1 MKPLLT
7 SLKKHPV
14 RIAVALLFALAS
26 LRLVTAL
33 ADSGETRP
41 RPGMVA
47 FYEGGYV
54 DRISPNNE
62 QYGGINSG
70 MYGMFPEY
78 CELLGHHCKYLNGHL
93 TRDMLKGVDVLF
105 IINPQT
111 NWSRV
116 DLDAIWHQ
124 VAEGHGLVVLGDHTD
139 VVGTQ
144 QSLNDLLRPVSI
156 SFNFDAGLFF
166 KHEWKNCMWIL
177 SNPVTRHLDSPNS
190 HRISIGATLK
200 CEGVARPVIV
210 GKYGFSDW
218 GNRWNAAGAYLGDYR
233 YNANENIGNVPL
245 VAEAEYGKGRVLVFG
260 DTSPFQNFE
269 LPWNCLDF
277 FSDCIA
283 YTADPPTLSRRLGG
297 GTDMVLILSTAGLV
311 LWRRGR
317 LPNVFAGLVALGML
331 AAHQPERNH
340 LAGTN
345 ISGKKIAIV
354 DVGCNPRINSG
365 HGDDRSIDGLFSSL
379 ARNNYLPLN
388 LPSPRPDEVTNASLL
403 VYMAPEKEVP
413 SQPPGRAALV
423 FASPAERPGIRPLL
437 EEYNLD
443 ITGVPLGFA
452 TDAGLTKKEGPTYK
466 NAYAIGYLRDTGT
479 NDTGIR
485 YEILGDF
492 KGLPTAVLAENGAH
506 RLCLVADDGFAVD
519 QNLEGIF
526 TAHTNNIQFMNRILN
541 KLQ

>member
-1 MKPLLT
+1 MLN
-7 SLKKHPV
+7 SFKKHA
-14 RIAVALLFALAS
+14 RRTLVAALFALAI
-26 LRLVTAL
+26 LRLGMAL
-33 ADSGETRP
+33 ADSGETRT
-41 RPGMVA
+41 RPKSVA

-62 QYGGINSG
+62 AYGGINSG

-78 CELLGHHCKYLNGHL
+78 CELLGHHCKYLNGRL

-111 NWSRV
+111 NWTRV
-116 DLDAIWHQ
+116 DLDAIWHH

-144 QSLNDLLRPVSI
+144 QSLNDLLKPVGI

-166 KHEWKNCMWIL
+166 KHEWKNCMWVL
-177 SNPVTRHLDSPNS
+177 SNPVTRHLYAPNS
-190 HRISIGATLK
+190 HRIAIGATLK
-200 CEGVARPVIV
+200 CEGVSHPVIV

-218 GNRWNAAGAYLGDYR
+218 GNRWNASGAYLGDYR
-233 YNANENIGNVPL
+233 YSADENIGNVPL
-245 VAEAEYGKGRVLVFG
+245 MAEAEYGRGRVLVFG

-277 FSDCIA
+277 FSDCITQA
-283 YTADPPTLSRRLGG
+283 AEPPNLSARLGG
-297 GTDMVLILSTAGLV
+297 WTDLVLILAAGGL
-311 LWRRGR
+311 LLGGRGA
-317 LPNVFAGLVALGML
+317 LPGLFAGLVAWGML
-331 AAHQPERNH
+331 VGHTAGRNH
-340 LAGTN
+340 LGGTN

-365 HGDDRSIDGLFSSL
+365 HGDERSIDGLFSCL

-388 LPSPRPDEVTNASLL
+388 IPSPRMDEMTNASLL
-403 VYMAPEKEVP
+403 VYLAPERNP
-413 SQPPGRAALV
+413 PTPPPGKSALV
-423 FASPAERPGIRPLL
+423 FASYAERPGIRPLL
-437 EEYNLD
+437 DKYNLD

-466 NAYAIGYLRDTGT
+466 NAYAIGYMRDAGT

-485 YEILGDF
+485 YEILWDF
-492 KGLPTAVLAENGAH
+492 KGLPAAVLAESGPD
-506 RLCLVADDGFAVD
+506 RLCLVADDGFAAD

-526 TAHTNNIQFMNRILN
+526 TAHTNNIHFMNLILGRL
-541 KLQ
+541 K